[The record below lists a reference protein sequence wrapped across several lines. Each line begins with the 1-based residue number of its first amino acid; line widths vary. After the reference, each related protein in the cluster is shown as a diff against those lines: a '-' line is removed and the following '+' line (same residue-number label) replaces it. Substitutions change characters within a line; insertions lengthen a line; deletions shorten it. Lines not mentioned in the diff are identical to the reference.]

1 MPKKIKYKSKK
12 YNNSPEQMLAVLFEE
27 WFVHVN
33 RDLNEVP
40 VYRLNGTWD
49 ELIDEAMKIIDRDI
63 PSP

>member
-1 MPKKIKYKSKK
+1 MPKKIKYKGKK

-27 WFVHVN
+27 WFVHAN

-49 ELIDEAMKIIDRDI
+49 ELIDEAMKIIDKDI
-63 PSP
+63 PST